1 MKLSYVIVTHNR
13 CESLLRTIAILY
25 WTTPLPADDWDV
37 WVVDNASTDDSVES
51 LRKRFPQV
59 NVIHRRTNE
68 GTPARNHG
76 IEQSHGRYLI
86 LLDDDSY
93 PVDDAAPHS
102 IAYLDQHPQTAA
114 VVGRVETI
122 GGRLEACAL
131 PSVLLSGAVCIRRS
145 VLEEVGGFRR
155 EFFRKAGEYD
165 LSFRIW
171 QAGHRIERFED
182 IVYRHEKVTAGRNA
196 ALAYRMDMRNNLIL
210 ADRFLPDSI
219 RRDYR
224 ADWSRRYA
232 LLARHAGHRLA
243 TVRARAE
250 AWLWSLREEAIGR
263 TPLDEAT
270 TELIFEFERQ
280 ALLVSEWS
288 RRHQIK
294 QVAIAQYAKNIFATW
309 RACQASGLDITA
321 VADDHPAMAGHRYR
335 GLPIR
340 PIQDVAADVDG
351 VVLAN
356 TNPAQIDVHIE
367 HVREHFAGPILR
379 LWHPRLIDQADQAA
393 LIVA

>member
-68 GTPARNHG
+68 GAPARNHG

-102 IAYLDQHPQTAA
+102 ITYLDQHPQTAA

-155 EFFRKAGEYD
+155 EFFRKAGE
-165 LSFRIW
+165 
-171 QAGHRIERFED
+171 
-182 IVYRHEKVTAGRNA
+182 
-196 ALAYRMDMRNNLIL
+196 
-210 ADRFLPDSI
+210 
-219 RRDYR
+219 
-224 ADWSRRYA
+224 
-232 LLARHAGHRLA
+232 
-243 TVRARAE
+243 
-250 AWLWSLREEAIGR
+250 
-263 TPLDEAT
+263 
-270 TELIFEFERQ
+270 
-280 ALLVSEWS
+280 
-288 RRHQIK
+288 
-294 QVAIAQYAKNIFATW
+294 
-309 RACQASGLDITA
+309 
-321 VADDHPAMAGHRYR
+321 
-335 GLPIR
+335 
-340 PIQDVAADVDG
+340 
-351 VVLAN
+351 
-356 TNPAQIDVHIE
+356 
-367 HVREHFAGPILR
+367 
-379 LWHPRLIDQADQAA
+379 
-393 LIVA
+393 